1 MRLILV
7 RHGQPDTTTAPSSG
21 NPPLSGLGREQ
32 AQLVC
37 DYLAREPID
46 LVIHSGLERAHHTA
60 RPLIERSGIG
70 EQIIPELGEVDRYG
84 GQYGNIETIK
94 AKGEREW
101 QRFLA
106 DPIGYFGIDGNRFV
120 LETLDGYRSIFEDH
134 NRKTIAIFTHGFP
147 INILLT
153 HALGLEGIA
162 NFVPDYCS
170 ITRVTGSE
178 LDRLTVVSVNETAHL
193 APLKQVAA
201 E

>member
-7 RHGQPDTTTAPSSG
+7 RHGQPDTAATGTAG
-21 NPPLSGLGREQ
+21 NPPLSAAGREQ
-32 AQLVC
+32 SQRVC
-37 DYLAREPID
+37 DYLSHEHID
-46 LVIHSGLERAHHTA
+46 LVIHSGLDRAHHTA
-60 RPLIERSGIG
+60 RPLIKRSGTSVRVIA
-70 EQIIPELGEVDRYG
+70 ELGEVDRYG
-84 GQYGNIETIK
+84 GQYGNIETIRS
-94 AKGEREW
+94 KGEAEW

-106 DPIGYFGIDGNRFV
+106 DPIGYFGIDGDRFV
-120 LETLDGYRSIFEDH
+120 AETLDGYRSIFAEYD
-134 NRKTIAIFTHGFP
+134 RQTIAIFTHGFP

-170 ITRVTGSE
+170 ITRVTGSD

-193 APLKQVAA
+193 APLRQEAA